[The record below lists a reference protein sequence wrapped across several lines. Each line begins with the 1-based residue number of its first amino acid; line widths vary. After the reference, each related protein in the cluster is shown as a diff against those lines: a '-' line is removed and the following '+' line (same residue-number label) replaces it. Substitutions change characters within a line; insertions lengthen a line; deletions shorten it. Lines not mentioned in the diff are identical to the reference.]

1 MQVEKMGLPT
11 APLVTIAFKDL
22 AKSNAASRGMPDER
36 ICFLPHPMTNKSDEE
51 MYKVLE
57 GNDPVTNKPL
67 MPEIIAA
74 LTQPLTADEKKTGTI
89 SPDIG
94 PRTYSGTQDELQ
106 RLYCDNNYTDFMP
119 IILPTEEKVEAMLK
133 GTSHK
138 PDEVIGEL
146 SAARGAQPSWKFTV
160 KHVAINA
167 VMAGASPEHLPVI
180 LAISSTG
187 QPSLFSSTSSFTRM
201 VMLNGPISDQIKMN
215 YAIGAMGP
223 FAEANAVIGRAWT
236 ILSKNLGGC
245 GVAGLTYLGTLGSN
259 FNYNN
264 LCIAETENRLP
275 DGWKPFHVQ
284 KGFKPDE
291 SVVSIFS
298 GWSLNNI
305 AWFPATPYHELIKN
319 WLTHFFSFGT
329 GAATVMLDPT
339 IAREAKEKGFNSKEE
354 LSDYWSKNTKTPAW
368 LYWDQHRP
376 ELKQAQAG
384 VEPYASY
391 LKMGDADIPFQRFYR
406 RGRFGAPPSPEE
418 AANPKSSIE
427 VIVLGG
433 ETNTYFA
440 GGDFS
445 YVTSASVDKWR

>member
-1 MQVEKMGLPT
+1 MQVEKMGFPT
-11 APLVTIAFKDL
+11 APLVTIAFEGL
-22 AKSNAASRGMPDER
+22 AKSNAASRGMPLER

-57 GNDPVTNKPL
+57 GNDPISNKSL

-74 LTQPLTADEKKTGTI
+74 LTQPLTADEKKTGSI

-94 PRTYSGTQDELQ
+94 PPTYVGTQDELQ
-106 RLYCDNNYTDFMP
+106 RLYCDNNLTDYMP

-138 PDEVIGEL
+138 PDEVIGKL
-146 SAARGAQPSWKFTV
+146 SAAQGAQPSWTFTV
-160 KHVAINA
+160 RHVAINA

-180 LAISSTG
+180 LAISATG

-215 YAIGAMGP
+215 YGIGAMGP

-236 ILSKNLGGC
+236 IFSKNLGGC
-245 GVAGLTYLGTLGSN
+245 GVPGLSYLGTLGSN

-284 KGFKPDE
+284 KGFKADE

-298 GWSLNNI
+298 GWSLNNV
-305 AWFPATPYHELIKN
+305 AWFSALKYNDVIKN

-339 IAREAKEKGFNSKEE
+339 IAREAKEKGYNSKEE
-354 LSDYWSKNTKTPAW
+354 LCDYWSKNSKTPGW
-368 LYWDQHRP
+368 LYWDTHRN
-376 ELKQAQAG
+376 ELKQAQDG

-391 LKMGDADIPFQRFYR
+391 LKMGDGEIPFQRFYR
-406 RGRFGAPPSPEE
+406 RGRPGAPPDP
-418 AANPKSSIE
+418 NPKSSIE
-427 VIVLGG
+427 IIVLGG
-433 ETNTYFA
+433 ETNTYWA